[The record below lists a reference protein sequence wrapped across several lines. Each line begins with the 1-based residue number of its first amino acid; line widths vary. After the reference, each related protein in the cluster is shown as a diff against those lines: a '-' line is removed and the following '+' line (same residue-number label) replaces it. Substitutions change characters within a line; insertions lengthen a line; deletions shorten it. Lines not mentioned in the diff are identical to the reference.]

1 MRRADVSHAEVSHA
15 DVTRPDVSHADVTR
29 PAPLSFDRIR
39 ALAGLFLCG
48 FLAFGIGAYSFTQL
62 LEPLAT
68 EFHWNH
74 ATLGGLM
81 SAFWLSAPF
90 SVVAAYTL
98 RRLGL
103 RRLVAIGGV
112 IEIIAMLAMVR
123 ASSAT
128 EFYVLRFVMGVG
140 KVLMVTPLP
149 VAAARCLA
157 STAGLG
163 IAIVL
168 CGWHV
173 GGLVMAPVTAE
184 FVIRYGWRSALIY
197 DSALFV
203 TGLLIAIYLLRTRS
217 ITEVT
222 AAADTTPGQ
231 PGGELSNTNAG
242 PIQSNRARLIVIG
255 AATLAYYA
263 GYAGLLGQLAPLLT
277 NAGFSGHVVGQLTGS
292 VAFSAAVFVLVSGV
306 VTQYVSARAS
316 GCVALILMSLATL
329 GATLL
334 TPGASLLSGVLFVTV
349 VGALIGGG
357 DPIIIDALRLSVDV
371 RRFDRAYG
379 YWYLLCLAA
388 LAIAPFAVG
397 ATFDRF
403 GSYRIGFFVISASAL
418 TAALAWFAY
427 VRYSVRCSRLD
438 VSYRK
443 PHVTQELA

>member
-1 MRRADVSHAEVSHA
+1 MSRSALCPGSPTSDPMKPS
-15 DVTRPDVSHADVTR
+15 
-29 PAPLSFDRIR
+29 DRFR

-62 LEPLAT
+62 LEPLAA

-90 SVVAAYTL
+90 SVVAAYAL
-98 RRLGL
+98 RRIGL
-103 RRLVAIGGV
+103 RQLVAIGGV
-112 IEIIAMLAMVR
+112 IEIIAMLAMIR

-140 KVLMVTPLP
+140 KVLIVTPLP

-163 IAIVL
+163 IAIAL

-173 GGLVMAPVTAE
+173 GGLIMAPVTAE
-184 FVIRYGWRSALIY
+184 FVIRYGWRSALLY

-203 TGLLIAIYLLRTRS
+203 AGLLIATYLLRTRS

-222 AAADTTPGQ
+222 AADVPPQKA
-231 PGGELSNTNAG
+231 GGGLSNTDAR
-242 PIQSNRARLIVIG
+242 PIQRSRAPLIVIG

-263 GYAGLLGQLAPLLT
+263 GYAGLLGQLAPLLA
-277 NAGFSGHVVGQLTGS
+277 NAGFSEHVVGQLTGS
-292 VAFSAAVFVLVSGV
+292 VAFSAAVIVLVAGV
-306 VTQYVSARAS
+306 VTQYVPARAS
-316 GCVALILMSLATL
+316 GCVTLILMSFATL

-334 TPGASLLSGVLFVTV
+334 TPGASLPSGVLFVSV

-357 DPIIIDALRLSVDV
+357 DPIIIDALRLSIDV

-379 YWYLLCLAA
+379 YWYLLCLTA
-388 LAIAPFAVG
+388 LSIAPFAVG
-397 ATFDRF
+397 ATFDHF
-403 GSYRIGFFVISASAL
+403 GTYRVAFLTISAAAL
-418 TAALAWFAY
+418 TSGFAWFASIRNQ
-427 VRYSVRCSRLD
+427 VLN
-438 VSYRK
+438 
-443 PHVTQELA
+443 VT

>member
-1 MRRADVSHAEVSHA
+1 MCPGSPTND
-15 DVTRPDVSHADVTR
+15 
-29 PAPLSFDRIR
+29 PLKPSDRFR

-48 FLAFGIGAYSFTQL
+48 FLAFGVGAYSFTQL
-62 LEPLAT
+62 LEPLAA

-90 SVVAAYTL
+90 SVVAAYAL
-98 RRLGL
+98 RRIGL

-149 VAAARCLA
+149 VAAARCLP

-163 IAIVL
+163 IAIAL

-203 TGLLIAIYLLRTRS
+203 AGLSIAAYLLRTRS

-222 AAADTTPGQ
+222 AADVPPQKA
-231 PGGELSNTNAG
+231 GGELSNTDAR
-242 PIQSNRARLIVIG
+242 PIRRSRASLIVIG

-263 GYAGLLGQLAPLLT
+263 GYAGLLGQLAPLLA
-277 NAGFSGHVVGQLTGS
+277 NAGFSEHVVGQLTGS
-292 VAFSAAVFVLVSGV
+292 VAFSAAVIVLVAGV
-306 VTQYVSARAS
+306 VTQYVPARVS
-316 GCVALILMSLATL
+316 GCVALILMSFATL

-334 TPGASLLSGVLFVTV
+334 IPGASLPSGILFVSV

-357 DPIIIDALRLSVDV
+357 DPIIIDALRLSIDV

-379 YWYLLCLAA
+379 YWYLLCLTA
-388 LAIAPFAVG
+388 LSIAPFAVG
-397 ATFDRF
+397 VMFDHF
-403 GSYRIGFFVISASAL
+403 GTYRVAFLSISAAAL
-418 TAALAWFAY
+418 TSAFAWFAF
-427 VRYSVRCSRLD
+427 VRNPVLN
-438 VSYRK
+438 VSLRK
-443 PHVTQELA
+443 LHVTKELA